1 MIDTLGRYP
10 ATCGMTILTAIGG
23 GNMGHRFAWGGGAVM
38 ARETGAGNRSMIDI
52 HRLPASRYMAVA
64 TRVGSLRMIRG
75 LAGSGCAVMTGL
87 TGAGDGK
94 MIDTLGRYP
103 ATGCMA
109 ILTAVGGGNMGYR
122 FTRA

>member
-1 MIDTLGRYP
+1 MIDTLGRNP
-10 ATCGMTILTAIGG
+10 ATGGMAILTAIGG
-23 GNMGHRFAWGGGAVM
+23 RNMGHRFAWGGGAVM
-38 ARETGAGNRSMIDI
+38 ARETGAGNRTMIDI

-64 TRVGSLRMIRG
+64 ASIGSLRMIRG

-103 ATGCMA
+103 ASGCMT
-109 ILTAVGGGNMGYR
+109 ILTAIGGRNMGC
-122 FTRA
+122 